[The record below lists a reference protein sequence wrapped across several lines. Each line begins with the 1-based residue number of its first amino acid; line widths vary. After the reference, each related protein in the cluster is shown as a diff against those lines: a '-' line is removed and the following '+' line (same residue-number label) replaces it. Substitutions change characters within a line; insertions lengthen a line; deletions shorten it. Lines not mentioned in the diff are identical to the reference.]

1 MSNFLDYKISQVL
14 SSKDVPFYALLFS
27 LIRKADSNNL
37 HKLES
42 VFPDEVA
49 EFKKRYMAPAGALTN
64 DELNSSERCISIAM
78 KFNDDNK

>member
-49 EFKKRYMAPAGALTN
+49 EFKKR
-64 DELNSSERCISIAM
+64 
-78 KFNDDNK
+78 